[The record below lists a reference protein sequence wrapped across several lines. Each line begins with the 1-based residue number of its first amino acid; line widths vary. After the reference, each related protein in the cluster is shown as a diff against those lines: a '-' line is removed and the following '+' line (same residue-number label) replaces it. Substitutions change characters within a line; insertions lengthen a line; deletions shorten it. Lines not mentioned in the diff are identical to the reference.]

1 MREKQINQAGGD
13 MAHVLLSLFAFLLV
27 FTACSGTQT
36 VNAAPVT
43 VTTESELLDAVT
55 GTDPAPQIMLGAD
68 ISLVTG
74 TANQAYGLNIE
85 NRQQIE
91 LDLNGHTL
99 SASDNISTA
108 LINIREGSSLTV
120 CDGVG
125 NGQILSTM
133 TNCYGIYV
141 DGGVFALKSG
151 SVNVLGYPAI
161 ATSDKA
167 AGSVTISGGTV
178 IGDNG
183 ALEPKGGSIRVSGGT
198 IQTGQSIYLNSS
210 VDIRITGGTFKY
222 TGSDP
227 ASGALHTGGTD
238 IRAFAPFMTEADTQY
253 AFTDNS
259 LKYNSPQE
267 SVYTADK
274 VEVVPGKT
282 VLFHTNRTEIETIT
296 SAEKSEG
303 AYKNTGS
310 AAAITVG
317 TGPDNSGVIYAQGF
331 PTASLDTS
339 HVVEA
344 AEYELEG
351 WYQQT
356 ALGSNVDYSKVT
368 WEEFCSIVTGSPESD
383 MIFYAKWNAKIKD
396 SAVLEDALKL
406 ALLKRVTLAADI
418 NLNAPMSVLR
428 IGNVAHI
435 ELDLAGY
442 TISAPQN
449 VGSAVRVDND
459 ASLVISDSGGTGMI
473 QSVHSPAVACFSGA
487 ALTLAGG
494 TFRTDQE
501 GASAIAAV
509 EGDAARLKGFLADG
523 SHYDFSG
530 GKKTGWGGL
539 DAYGSANSEVTVYAQ
554 PVQPQIRVDFGDL
567 PEEFTY
573 GNDVS
578 GIPVSIENTGNV
590 AVTLDA
596 VTGGTMG
603 YFQVTSQA
611 GALPYLLMP
620 GEFYHDGAAIS
631 ATAGVKAGDYQGDRL
646 SVSYTPDLGTQTST
660 DTPVG
665 YRVLPLELVVRETEI
680 SKTKPYDGGR
690 DAGVTKEGWLDGVIG
705 GDNVAFSTAALYDTA
720 DVGTGKTITVS
731 YTLSGADAANYT
743 APGFSTTGDITK
755 ADRTTTFQMPDYYV
769 GENPPAPVWGQMESG
784 TQPVYYYKQA
794 GAADDTYVT
803 EAPTVYG
810 SYAVKAEVPDTGNY
824 YAYTATDTFTVSYL
838 PTPETPYTIEGTKG
852 DNGWYQTAVRICPPA
867 GYTICDTADGLFTE
881 SLSVEA
887 DKTFDIYLKSAT
899 GARTQAVSVSVKIDT
914 TVPVCTGENDGIHI
928 KNQGWKEFLNKI
940 TFGIFLEKS
949 TKVTVSAQDAE
960 SGIAKY
966 EYYIS
971 RKKMTLSQLKKHTE
985 WESGNTCNITEK
997 SAQEN
1002 VVYAKVTNGAGLVTW
1017 LSSDGL
1023 VYDTQKPVISG
1034 AADGATV
1041 YADSLRLTVSDDYL
1055 KLVTVNGKKQ
1065 KLNGKTLKLEL
1076 PAQNGSKYVVQ
1087 AEDETGNVTKLT
1099 VSVQESWMK
1108 DGIATSGKKN
1118 LKKGIAYQLGSG
1130 SWKVSGDNTLYSGS
1144 QTFYAV
1150 SDGEYEFIKQ

>member
-1 MREKQINQAGGD
+1 MKEKQINQAGGD
-13 MAHVLLSLFAFLLV
+13 MVHVLLSLFAFLLV
-27 FTACSGTQT
+27 FTAGSGTQT

-55 GTDPAPQIMLGAD
+55 GADTAPQIMLGAD
-68 ISLVTG
+68 INLVTG

-85 NRQQIE
+85 KGRQIE

-99 SASDNISTA
+99 SASDISTA
-108 LINIREGSSLTV
+108 LINIQEGNSLTV

-125 NGQILSTM
+125 NGQILNTM
-133 TNCYGIYV
+133 TNSYGIYV

-151 SVNVLGYPAI
+151 SVNALGYPAI
-161 ATSDKA
+161 ATSDKT

-183 ALEPKGGSIRVSGGT
+183 ALAPEGGSIRVSGGT
-198 IQTGQSIYLNSS
+198 IQTGQSLCLNSS
-210 VDIRITGGTFKY
+210 FDIRITGGTFEY

-227 ASGALHTGGTD
+227 TLGALYTAGSD
-238 IRAFAPFMTEADTQY
+238 IRAFAQFMKMNDVQY

-259 LKYNSPQE
+259 LRFQLGY
-267 SVYTADK
+267 VYTADK
-274 VEVVPGKT
+274 VEVVCGKT
-282 VLFHTNRTEIETIT
+282 VLFHTNRTEIETIP
-296 SAEKSEG
+296 SAENLEG

-317 TGPDNSGVIYAQGF
+317 TGPDNPGVIYAQGF
-331 PTASLDTS
+331 PAASMDPDY
-339 HVVEA
+339 VAEA

-396 SAVLEDALKL
+396 SAVLEDKLKL

-418 NLNAPMSVLR
+418 SLNAPMSVLR

-449 VGSAVRVDND
+449 VGSAVRVDKD

-530 GKKTGWGGL
+530 GKETVWGEQA
-539 DAYGSANSEVTVYAQ
+539 AYGSANSEVTVYAQ
-554 PVQPQIRVDFGDL
+554 PVQPQIRVDFSDL

-596 VTGGTMG
+596 VTGGAMG
-603 YFQVTSQA
+603 YVQVASQA

-620 GEFYHDGAAIS
+620 GEIYHDGAAVS

-665 YRVLPLELVVRETEI
+665 YRVLPFELVVRETEI

-690 DAGVTKEGWLDGVIG
+690 DAGVTNEGWLAGVIG
-705 GDNVAFSTAALYDTA
+705 GDDVAFTTTALYDTA

-731 YTLSGADAANYT
+731 YTLSGADAASYT
-743 APGFSTTGDITK
+743 APGFTTIGDITK
-755 ADRTTTFQMPDYYV
+755 ADRTTTFQMPDYFV

-794 GAADDTYVT
+794 EAADDTYVT

-881 SLSVEA
+881 CLSVEA
-887 DKTFDIYLKSAT
+887 DQTFDIYLKSAT

-914 TVPVCTGENDGIHI
+914 TVPVCTGENDGIRME
-928 KNQGWKEFLNKI
+928 KQVWKELLNKI

-949 TKVTVSAQDAE
+949 TKVTISAQDAE

-971 RKKMTLSQLKKHTE
+971 RKKMTLSQLKKHTG

-1076 PAQNGSKYVVQ
+1076 PARNGSKYVVQ

-1099 VSVQESWMK
+1099 VSVHN
-1108 DGIATSGKKN
+1108 GIDTSGKKN
-1118 LKKGIAYQLGSG
+1118 LKKGTAYQLGSG
-1130 SWKVSGDNTLYSGS
+1130 SWKVSGDNTLYSGNK
-1144 QTFYAV
+1144 TFYAV